1 MKSILVLC
9 LGNEV
14 LSDDR
19 FGAEIADLLRGDD
32 FGPDV
37 EVLFVSEAGFTLVD
51 LLANRRSVLIIDTI
65 LTGTA
70 APGTLHY
77 FPVGKLTP
85 SKNLVNSH
93 QINLP
98 TALEFGRR
106 MGYAMPD
113 DIQVLAVEAQD
124 VTTLSE
130 RLTEPVAKALDE
142 TALRVR
148 SWVEGKR
155 KRSQEHD

>member
-1 MKSILVLC
+1 VKPILVLC

-19 FGAEIADLLRGDD
+19 FGAEIAELLRADD

-37 EVLFVSEAGFTLVD
+37 EVLFVSAAGFALVD
-51 LLANRRSVLIIDTI
+51 LLANRRSALIVDTI
-65 LTGTA
+65 LTGTCD
-70 APGTLHY
+70 PGTIHY
-77 FPVGKLTP
+77 FPIGNLAP
-85 SKNLVNSH
+85 SKNLTNSH

-98 TALEFGRR
+98 TALEFGRK

-130 RLTEPVAKALDE
+130 RLTEPVAAAIDTSLKRIRAWVVTKAEVTSNAD
-142 TALRVR
+142 
-148 SWVEGKR
+148 
-155 KRSQEHD
+155 